1 MLEDFAAFAPPEEVS
16 FSQHLNEIEVQ
27 QIQMLCWDFFSA
39 YKMGD
44 RQRCG
49 IILQIVLDI
58 AKIREELPTLQ
69 DYFRGKKITRYRN
82 RISIKMAARYIA
94 FVTSEVKQLVDWR
107 ITSSP
112 IE

>member
-1 MLEDFAAFAPPEEVS
+1 MLDFEAFSPPEEVP

-44 RQRCG
+44 RYRCG
-49 IILQIVLDI
+49 VILQIILDI
-58 AKIREELPTLQ
+58 SKIRDELPTLQ
-69 DYFRGKKITRYRN
+69 EYFQGKKITRYRN
-82 RISIKMAARYIA
+82 RISMKMAARYIA
-94 FVTSEVKQLVDWR
+94 FVTSEVKRLVDWR
-107 ITSSP
+107 IQSTP